1 MVLGAKKKRPDRK
14 VGTLFFAEARL
25 EFLFAF
31 EVGFDFFEGAALRF
45 RQEEHGGNPVD
56 DRAGCA
62 EEEDGRIA
70 EVADNRE
77 EGTRDDRGDPLVDQE
92 GNRHTHS
99 ADAVRHELGEREP
112 DANARSDRVGGDED
126 GEEEGDEP
134 AVCGARER
142 PDFEALDFEAL
153 AFCGGNLEFEVR
165 DRRVFADD
173 DGLDAHFA
181 VDRVNDLNLRRHE
194 GFGLGQ
200 RLDFLRRDGGV
211 EGVFDVL
218 GQNLAGSVAFFETG
232 LFVDDVFDDDAVVS
246 FAVELV
252 GVVDHVAFRL
262 QEEEGNAE
270 ETDDDTGGTD
280 GEEELAAL
288 AVNEDHGDDRHDH
301 VENLNDQVTLV
312 GNGAVETGLS
322 EDVNDVSEDGVD
334 PGCLVA
340 GENDDCED
348 ERDDVLLLNE
358 RILRLVGVFLL
369 GVVGGGIAAHFFE
382 FLLGLFQAAGAFEG
396 LESGFRLTLAVEP
409 AGGFG
414 NEESA
419 DGEDH
424 ARNGADPEDGAPGE
438 VLSGEDGVGLFL
450 DGGIGSGDNA
460 VHVFGADDTGEGCED
475 EADGEHE
482 LEHAG
487 TEAALV
493 GREAFREVERN
504 DDADETGSRALEDT
518 AEHEGF
524 KAERR
529 ADDRNGEDEADARE
543 EHHLFAP
550 EQVGKR
556 SREERGEHRAEQ
568 DRRDDGRELT
578 GRVVRRC
585 LQIRKCTGDNAD
597 VDPVE
602 EAAEACDKEQV
613 FVIE

>member
-1 MVLGAKKKRPDRK
+1 MLKKSVPTDGRNAF
-14 VGTLFFAEARL
+14 LSEARL

-31 EVGFDFFEGAALRF
+31 EVGFDFFEGTALRF
-45 RQEEHGGNPVD
+45 RQEEHGGDPVD

-77 EGTRDDRGDPLVDQE
+77 EGTCDDRGDPLVDQE
-92 GNRHTHS
+92 GNRHTHC

-134 AVCGARER
+134 AVCGARKR
-142 PDFEALDFEAL
+142 SDFEALDFEAL
-153 AFCGGNLEFEVR
+153 TFNGGNLEFEVR

-194 GFGLGQ
+194 SLIRH
-200 RLDFLRRDGGV
+200 RLDFFRRNGV
-211 EGVFDVL
+211 VESVFDIL
-218 GQNLAGSVAFFETG
+218 GQHLAGSIAFFKTG
-232 LFVDDVFDDDAVVS
+232 LFVDDVFDDDAVEG

-270 ETDDDTGGTD
+270 ETDDDTGGPD
-280 GEEELAAL
+280 GEEELTAL
-288 AVNEDHGDDRHDH
+288 AVNEDHGNNGHDH
-301 VENLNDQVTLV
+301 VENLNDQVTAV
-312 GNGAVETGLS
+312 GDGAVETGLR
-322 EDVNDVSEDGVD
+322 EDVNDVSENGVN
-334 PGCLVA
+334 PGCLIA

-348 ERDDVLLLNE
+348 ERDDVLLLDE
-358 RILRLVGVFLL
+358 GILRFVGVFLL
-369 GVVGGGIAAHFFE
+369 GVVGGGIVTHFGE
-382 FLLGLFQAAGAFEG
+382 LDLGLFQAAGAFEG
-396 LESGFRLTLAVEP
+396 LEGGFRFALAVEP

-414 NEESA
+414 DEESA

-424 ARNGADPEDGAPGE
+424 ARNGANPEDGAPGE

-450 DGGIGSGDNA
+450 DGSVGGGDDA

-482 LEHAG
+482 LEHTG
-487 TEAALV
+487 TEAAFV
-493 GREAFREVERN
+493 GREAFREVERD
-504 DDADETGSRALEDT
+504 DDADETGSCALEDT
-518 AEHEGF
+518 ADHEGF

-550 EQVGKR
+550 EQIGKR
-556 SREERGEHRAEQ
+556 SCEKRGEHRAEQ
-568 DRRDDGRELT
+568 DCRDDGRKLT
-578 GRVVRRC
+578 GRVVRCC
-585 LQIRKCTGDNAD
+585 LQVRKRTGDNAD

-602 EAAEACDKEQV
+602 KTAETGDKQQV